1 MVINDDG
8 VHLTYHQSRAE
19 LGPMPSWVVWMV
31 TGESLGSGRRSG
43 EGLAP
48 VLMFLRMLNQGLKGW
63 WWPNNTLPLRNV
75 GYRLRARLSWIRSFS
90 KSAQR

>member
-31 TGESLGSGRRSG
+31 TGGVSG
-43 EGLAP
+43 EWLEIGRGFGPCL
-48 VLMFLRMLNQGLKGW
+48 VFSRMLNQGLWACGG
-63 WWPNNTLPLRNV
+63 PIIHYHYEVLFGCVLD
-75 GYRLRARLSWIRSFS
+75 
-90 KSAQR
+90 

>member
-31 TGESLGSGRRSG
+31 TGRSLGRLWGVAGDKERVGPCFDVLADVKSGAV
-43 EGLAP
+43 GL
-48 VLMFLRMLNQGLKGW
+48 V
-63 WWPNNTLPLRNV
+63 V
-75 GYRLRARLSWIRSFS
+75 
-90 KSAQR
+90 AQ